1 MRKGLWAASAAGLV
15 VVGIGAGIWFGG
27 FERGEREPA
36 AVQAPP
42 SPAATPTPRA
52 VSRPP
57 AASQPTSRDMAFAGV
72 QVEYGG
78 ETPEACLRFTQAL
91 APEGQNYRDFLD
103 LRQGFNPAVRV
114 DGDRLCLA
122 GLQYGTEYQV
132 TIRAGLPA
140 ASGARTT
147 APETV
152 PLSLAERPAY
162 IGIVGSGFVLPRE
175 GTIGLPIETI
185 NLDRVEVQVLRIGD
199 RALPTEARQLLAS
212 RQLYR
217 WTVQSIAAQKATLL
231 WQGQMEVARRPNQ
244 RIVTSFPI
252 AEAIKERKAG
262 AYLVVVSKPGALR
275 LAGGADTT
283 DDEEYQEDYSGSAP
297 FAARLIVETD
307 TALTTLQGQDG
318 TYVFARS
325 ILTAK
330 PLPGIE
336 LALISAGNDELARGR
351 TDADGRLRLDP
362 GLLRGVGGAAASMLL
377 AFGGG
382 GDLAVLDLRRPAFD
396 FSDRGVTGRPSPGP
410 LDAYLYTD
418 RGIYRPGETVHL
430 VTLLRDAAAQ
440 AVEGLPLTLS
450 ITRPNGVEYR
460 RVALEAKPAGGFQHD
475 FTLPESAARGV
486 WAVTAHADPKGPA
499 IGRVEV
505 DVQDFVPERLKV
517 TATTTAKRLRPAT
530 PLEIEID
537 ASFLYGA
544 PAADLDVEAEVKLL
558 PDKQPFP
565 NLKGWQF
572 GREDDRFTEEVV
584 SLDVETTD
592 GNGKAKAT
600 GALKQLAEVSWPLQ
614 AMITVGVFEPSGR
627 VVQDR
632 VMLPFVNR
640 DVLLGIRPAF
650 ADRRVQEGTEAVLE
664 VAAIDADGNR
674 IARPEVRWR
683 LYHEWVDYTWYQDG
697 GRWLYRS
704 NTRERLAREGVANV
718 AADAPLQL
726 REQLDWGRYR
736 LVVDDAASGA
746 SSSYR
751 FRVGWAPTSD
761 AADIPDKVEVLVE
774 KESHAAGG
782 IARIRI
788 VPPGPGEL
796 MVAVAGD
803 RVYETRTLSVTG
815 AESTIEIAVDATWG
829 PGAYVL
835 ASWYRPLNQGKP
847 RDPLR
852 AVGLAW
858 IGIDTSDRVLTVELG
873 TPEKIRP
880 ETALSVPVVVKGL
893 TAGEATFVT
902 LAAVDEGIL
911 QLTRFVS
918 PDPGKHF
925 FGKRRLGIDYRDD
938 YGRLLDG
945 NAGPAGRL
953 RSGGDGIGGAGLAVV
968 PTRTVALFSGPVR
981 VDAEGKTTISFDV
994 PDFVGQLRLMAVAYG
1009 KSKIGK
1015 GEGKVIVRYP
1025 LVADASFPR
1034 FLAPRDQSRMTL
1046 LVHNVEAPA
1055 GEYRLEITTSG
1066 AVALE
1071 GRAGFGYPL
1080 AENER
1085 RIETIG
1091 LAGRHAGIGT
1101 VNLEVTGPGDLK
1113 FRREWQIAVRS
1124 PHYPITLEQEA
1135 VQPAGAAYTVDPKL
1149 LEPFDPGSASI
1160 AVNYS
1165 TVRGIDAAGLVQS
1178 LDRYPYGC
1186 TEQIASRALPLVLAG
1201 ELASLAGPS
1210 DVRSAPATN
1219 TGNRRREVQ
1228 KAIDTVL
1235 DRQDESGSVGLWRYG
1250 DNAAWPWVE
1259 AMAIELLIRA
1269 KEAGYIVPDNAIRL
1283 GLGRLDRIG
1292 RSGGERSY
1300 EIDSASART
1309 LTLADRAYALAVLSQ
1324 RGAVDIGVLR
1334 QLHDASITGMR
1345 GTMGAALLGAA
1356 LANAGDRG
1364 RAANAFREAQAAM
1377 GLSVRGDYYGS
1388 PLRNVA
1394 GIVALAVE
1402 SKAGVELQPIFDE
1415 LQRLKRAPESM
1426 TTQEKLWLTR
1436 AAAAMLREGELALG
1450 ATGISRITAKGAYS
1464 FRPTTAEIASGFTV
1478 TNLVDRDAYRTVI
1491 VHGAPREAP
1500 PALAAGFAVEKRLFT
1515 LKGEL
1520 VDAGR
1525 VAQHDRI
1532 LVSITAR
1539 PRDRAYR
1546 QAVLVDMLPAGW
1558 EIESIV
1564 PRGEDGG
1571 SAYAFL
1577 PEISRARVREARDD
1591 RLVAAVDVG
1600 APPYRYYWGEEEQK
1614 GDLHVAYIARAVVP
1628 GRYALPGA
1636 VVEDMYRA
1644 GFMGRTATLATVV
1657 EGR

>member
-1 MRKGLWAASAAGLV
+1 
-15 VVGIGAGIWFGG
+15 
-27 FERGEREPA
+27 
-36 AVQAPP
+36 
-42 SPAATPTPRA
+42 
-52 VSRPP
+52 
-57 AASQPTSRDMAFAGV
+57 MAFAGV
-72 QVEYGG
+72 QVEYDG

-152 PLSLAERPAY
+152 PLSLAERPPY

-175 GTIGLPIETI
+175 GSSGLPVETI

-199 RALPTEARQLLAS
+199 RALPTEARQLLAN

-217 WTVQSIAAQKATLL
+217 WTVQSIAAQRATLL
-231 WQGQMEVARRPNQ
+231 WQGQMDVARRPNQ
-244 RIVTSFPI
+244 RVVTSFPI
-252 AEAIKERKAG
+252 AEAIKERKPG
-262 AYLVVVSKPGALR
+262 AYLVVVSKPGAVR

-283 DDEEYQEDYSGSAP
+283 DDEEYEEDYAGTAP

-318 TYVFARS
+318 TFVFARS

-330 PLPGIE
+330 PLAGIE
-336 LALISAGNDELARGR
+336 LALISAGNDELARGK
-351 TDADGRLRLDP
+351 TDADGRLKLDP
-362 GLLRGVGGAAASMLL
+362 GLLRGAGGAAASMLL

-410 LDAYLYTD
+410 LDAYLYAD

-430 VTLLRDAAAQ
+430 VALLRDAAAQ
-440 AVEGLPLTLS
+440 AVEGLPLTLA

-460 RVALEAKPAGGFQHD
+460 RLALEAKPAGGFQHD

-517 TATTTAKRLRPAT
+517 TAATAAKRLRPTA
-530 PLEIEID
+530 PLEVEIE
-537 ASFLYGA
+537 ALFLYGA
-544 PAADLDVEAEVKLL
+544 PAAELDVEAEIKLL

-584 SLDVETTD
+584 SLNVEATD
-592 GNGKAKAT
+592 AEGKAKAT

-614 AMITVGVFEPSGR
+614 AMVTVGVFEPSGR

-640 DVLLGIRPAF
+640 EVLLGIRPTF
-650 ADRRVQEGTEAVLE
+650 ADRRVQEGSEAVLE
-664 VAAIDADGNR
+664 VAAFDADGAR
-674 IARPEVRWR
+674 IAREQVRWR
-683 LYHEWVDYTWYQDG
+683 LYKEWTDYTWYQDG

-704 NTRERLAREGVANV
+704 NTRDRLAREGLANI
-718 AADAPLQL
+718 AADTPLQL
-726 REQLDWGRYR
+726 REPLDWGRYR

-751 FRVGWAPTSD
+751 FRVGWAPTTD

-774 KESHAAGG
+774 KEAHAAGSN
-782 IARIRI
+782 ARVRI

-796 MVAVAGD
+796 MIAVAGD
-803 RVYETRTLSVTG
+803 RIYETRSLSVTG
-815 AESTIEIAVDATWG
+815 AEATIEVAVDAAWG

-858 IGIDTSDRVLTVELG
+858 IGIDTSDRVLAVELG
-873 TPEKIRP
+873 APEKITP
-880 ETALSVPVVVKGL
+880 EARLSVPLVVKGVA
-893 TAGEATFVT
+893 AGETTFVT

-918 PDPGKHF
+918 PDPAKHY

-968 PTRTVALFSGPVR
+968 PTRSVALFSGPIQ
-981 VDAEGKTTISFDV
+981 VDAEGKATVALDV

-1009 KSKIGK
+1009 KSKVGK

-1055 GEYRLEITTSG
+1055 GEYRLALKATG

-1071 GRAGFGYPL
+1071 GSTNLAYPL
-1080 AENER
+1080 AANER
-1085 RIETIG
+1085 RIEAIG
-1091 LAGRHAGIGT
+1091 LVGHHVGIGT
-1101 VNLEVTGPGDLK
+1101 IDLEVTGPGDLK

-1135 VQPAGAAYTVDPKL
+1135 VQAPGVAYTVDPKL
-1149 LEPFDPGSASI
+1149 LEPFEPGSASV

-1165 TVRGIDAAGLVQS
+1165 TVRGIDVAGLVQS

-1186 TEQIASRALPLVLAG
+1186 TEQITSRALPLVLAG
-1201 ELASLAGPS
+1201 ELAALAGPT
-1210 DVRSAPATN
+1210 DTRRAPE
-1219 TGNRRREVQ
+1219 RKREVQ

-1269 KEAGYIVPDNAIRL
+1269 KEAGYVIPDSAVRL

-1300 EIDSASART
+1300 EIDPASARS

-1334 QLHDASITGMR
+1334 QLHDVSITGMR

-1364 RAANAFREAQAAM
+1364 RAANAFREARAGM
-1377 GLSVRGDYYGS
+1377 GQSVRGDYYGS

-1394 GIVALAVE
+1394 GVLALAVE
-1402 SKAGVELQPIFDE
+1402 SKAGLELQPIFDE

-1436 AAAAMLREGELALG
+1436 AAAAMLRDGELGLG
-1450 ATGISRITAKGAYS
+1450 VTGITRVTAKGAYA
-1464 FRPTTAEIASGFTV
+1464 FRPTPAEIASGFTV
-1478 TNLVDRDAYRTVI
+1478 TNLVDREAYRTVV

-1500 PALAAGFAVEKRLFT
+1500 PALGAGFTVEKKLFT
-1515 LKGEL
+1515 LKGDPVE
-1520 VDAGR
+1520 AGR
-1525 VAQHDRI
+1525 AMQHDRI
-1532 LVSITAR
+1532 LVSITAK

-1546 QAVLVDMLPAGW
+1546 QAVLVDLLPAGW

-1571 SAYAFL
+1571 SAYPFL
-1577 PEISRARVREARDD
+1577 PAISRARLREARDD

-1600 APPYRYYWGEEEQK
+1600 PPPYRYYWGEEEDR

-1628 GRYALPGA
+1628 GRYTLPGA

-1644 GFMGRTATLATVV
+1644 GFMGRTATMTTVV
-1657 EGR
+1657 EGK